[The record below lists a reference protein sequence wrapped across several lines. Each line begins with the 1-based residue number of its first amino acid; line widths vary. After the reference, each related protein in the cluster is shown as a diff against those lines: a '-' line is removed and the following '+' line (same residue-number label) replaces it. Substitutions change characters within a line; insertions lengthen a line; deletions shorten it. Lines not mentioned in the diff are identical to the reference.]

1 MNVANVGEKS
11 DGRELMRRD
20 EGPGSGSG
28 NGSGRGASPE
38 ASKTSFGIYKFGQG
52 YWVRML
58 TAIAV
63 AAIFLAGAAW
73 LYSELGAI
81 RPAPSGFALT
91 VRDVEGT
98 VQNGQVVDLAT
109 VIDGNATKIGTA
121 TVTTVALAGG
131 ESGTISVGL
140 PQMGTTPVTAG
151 AAPDLSGVGR
161 IDVVGEAGQSIFR
174 AAVLRAEPIASFD
187 KTYIQLGVA
196 AAVLLTGLV
205 LVYLYVGAKPKPVDF
220 LIATDGEMKKVN
232 WGTRK
237 LIIDSTRVVIAA
249 TFLIAAFIFVADT
262 ILSQGMQFVGVLQ
275 R

>member
-11 DGRELMRRD
+11 DGRELMRRE
-20 EGPGSGSG
+20 EGPGNGSG
-28 NGSGRGASPE
+28 NGSGRGAAPE
-38 ASKTSFGIYKFGQG
+38 TAKTSFGIYKFGQG
-52 YWVRML
+52 YWVRVL
-58 TAIAV
+58 TAISV

-73 LYSELGAI
+73 LYSELSAL
-81 RPAPSGFALT
+81 RPAPSGFNFS
-91 VRDVEGT
+91 VRDVNGT
-98 VQNGQVVDLAT
+98 VQAGQVVELAS
-109 VIDGNATKIGTA
+109 VVDGNATKYGTA
-121 TVTTVALAGG
+121 TVTAVSLAGG
-131 ESGTISVGL
+131 ESGTVSIAL
-140 PQMGTTPVTAG
+140 PQLANAAPG
-151 AAPDLSGVGR
+151 AAIPTDLSNVGR
-161 IDVVGEAGQSIFR
+161 IDVVAEGGQSVFR

-196 AAVLLTGLV
+196 GAVLLTGLV